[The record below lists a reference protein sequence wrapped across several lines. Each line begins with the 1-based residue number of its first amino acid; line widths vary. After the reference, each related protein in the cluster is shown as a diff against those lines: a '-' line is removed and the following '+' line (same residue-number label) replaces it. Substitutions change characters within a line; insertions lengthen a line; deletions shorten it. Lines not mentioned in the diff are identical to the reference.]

1 VKTRIIGGQEVG
13 EIGLGCMG
21 MTHAYGSP
29 NNEESLRVLDRAL
42 ELGVSLWDTA
52 DIYGPRTNEELLGQ
66 GLKSRRD
73 QVFLSTKCGIVYD
86 PSMSSH
92 AEAGAEGAA
101 YLVDGTAPYIKK
113 ACEASLRRLGTDYID
128 LYYLHRADRRTPI
141 EETMGAMAE
150 LVAEGKVRHVGLSE
164 VSTVTLRRAHAVHP
178 VAALQNEYSLWT
190 RDHEAD
196 VIPTCRELGIAFVA
210 YSPLGRG
217 FLTGEL
223 STPDALP
230 EGDWRRNNPRF
241 QGENFYA
248 NMGILETV
256 REIAK
261 YKGATPS
268 QVALAWLLAKGDDI
282 IPIPGTKRRRY
293 LEQNVAAADLHLSA
307 AELGVLS
314 KLEPASGA
322 RYNEAMMANIGG

>member
-1 VKTRIIGGQEVG
+1 MKTRIIGGRAVG

-42 ELGVSLWDTA
+42 ELGVDLWDTA

-66 GLKSRRD
+66 ALKGRRD

-86 PSMSSH
+86 PAMSSH
-92 AEAGAEGAA
+92 ADAKAEGAA
-101 YLVDGTAPYIKK
+101 YLVDGTPSYIKK
-113 ACEASLRRLGTDYID
+113 ACEASLTRLGTDYID

-141 EETMGAMAE
+141 EETMGAMAD

-196 VIPTCRELGIAFVA
+196 VLPSCRELGIAFVA

-293 LEQNVAAADLHLSA
+293 LEQNVEAADLHLSA